1 MNSYLTSVPLT
12 QFCQTWPQEL
22 SNLRG
27 IKEGPRIG
35 MHRTITVKTCHTLNS
50 AILLPAETVPLKHD
64 CIETKDT
71 VYSSCPDLGNEVL
84 PHVRKGMVQRWER
97 FYVGGKKADRRS
109 SNLPDPSHRIRSL
122 AVGTSAQKAELIVF
136 TQALELRKGK
146 ILNFLY
152 QRDTS

>member
-1 MNSYLTSVPLT
+1 
-12 QFCQTWPQEL
+12 
-22 SNLRG
+22 
-27 IKEGPRIG
+27 
-35 MHRTITVKTCHTLNS
+35 
-50 AILLPAETVPLKHD
+50 
-64 CIETKDT
+64 
-71 VYSSCPDLGNEVL
+71 
-84 PHVRKGMVQRWER
+84 MVQRWER

-109 SNLPDPSHRIRSL
+109 NNLPDPSHRSRSL